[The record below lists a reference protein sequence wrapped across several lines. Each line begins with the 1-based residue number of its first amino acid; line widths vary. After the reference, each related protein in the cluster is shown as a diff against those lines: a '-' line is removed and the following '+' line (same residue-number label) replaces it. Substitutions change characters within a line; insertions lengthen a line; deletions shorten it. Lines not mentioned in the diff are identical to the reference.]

1 MIADLISEETHSD
14 ILFRYMHF
22 FNAFGF
28 TRNFY
33 QITQLCFSYVSGAE
47 TGNDWLSDSDQRCRE
62 QISVP
67 SLDSLF
73 WRCFKLG
80 ISCSPF
86 VSY

>member
-47 TGNDWLSDSDQRCRE
+47 TGNDWLSDSDQNAA
-62 QISVP
+62 SKSPYHP
-67 SLDSLF
+67 S
-73 WRCFKLG
+73 
-80 ISCSPF
+80 I
-86 VSY
+86 VSFGDV